1 MSDRERAAALLAQVP
16 DNRIQIIIA
25 YMQGV
30 IDSSS
35 DVPNDETIAAMKELD
50 AGGGEVFTGSTADM
64 ISAILA
70 EED

>member
-1 MSDRERAAALLAQVP
+1 MSDRERATALLAQVP

-35 DVPNDETIAAMKELD
+35 DVPNDETMEAMKEYGRG
-50 AGGGEVFTGSTADM
+50 AGQRYSGSTTEIFA
-64 ISAILA
+64 SVLA
-70 EED
+70 ERD